1 MKAFQ
6 YLLIRKFPT
15 KKDQEPKKP
24 EIISNVRTIIAK
36 DQDSALKQA
45 ARAIPEGIDLDDV
58 EIAIRPF

>member
-6 YLLIRKFPT
+6 YILIRKFPT
-15 KKDQEPKKP
+15 KKDEETKKP
-24 EIISNVRTIIAK
+24 ELLGDVRTILAK

-45 ARAIPEGIDLDDV
+45 ARAIPDDVDLDDV

>member
-6 YLLIRKFPT
+6 YILIRKFNV
-15 KKDQEPKKP
+15 KKDEEPKKP
-24 EIISNVRTIIAK
+24 ELLGDVRTILAK

-45 ARAIPEGIDLDDV
+45 ARAIPDDVDLDDV